1 MASALQIV
9 LVFSMALFMVT
20 SARPNVFKGTEQSVS
35 SAAKARANGY
45 RPPWYHTNP
54 SSRWHYV
61 PRAMAA
67 AVIQYLNT
75 ASIMSKSLNHYF
87 DTA

>member
-9 LVFSMALFMVT
+9 LVFSMVLFMVT

-35 SAAKARANGY
+35 SAAKARA
-45 RPPWYHTNP
+45 R
-54 SSRWHYV
+54 
-61 PRAMAA
+61 AA